1 MSGEM
6 SRLLGRWGEEQA
18 AAYLR
23 ERGYA
28 ILACNWRCRFGELD
42 LVAEDGAFLCF
53 VEVKLRRSERF
64 GAGAE
69 FVDERKQARLR
80 MTAALYLQA
89 CPTQLQPR
97 FDVACVDI
105 LPDGELV
112 LADYLE
118 NAFGAE
124 E

>member
-1 MSGEM
+1 MSGEE
-6 SRLLGRWGEEQA
+6 SRRRGRWGEDLA
-18 AAYLR
+18 AEFLR
-23 ERGYA
+23 RKGCRIIARG
-28 ILACNWRCRFGELD
+28 WRCRFGELD

-69 FVDERKQARLR
+69 FVDERKQERLR

-97 FDVACVDI
+97 FDVI
-105 LPDGELV
+105 EV
-112 LADYLE
+112 LAPNGLGTKNPKIRHLE
-118 NAFGAE
+118 GAF
-124 E
+124 